1 MFTLVFKSPVT
12 VGLRDKKEHLYSR
25 PTLENI
31 KINPNQHKRIWSFAH
46 FMTKNVLVNSQLN
59 LLEI

>member
-31 KINPNQHKRIWSFAH
+31 
-46 FMTKNVLVNSQLN
+46 
-59 LLEI
+59 